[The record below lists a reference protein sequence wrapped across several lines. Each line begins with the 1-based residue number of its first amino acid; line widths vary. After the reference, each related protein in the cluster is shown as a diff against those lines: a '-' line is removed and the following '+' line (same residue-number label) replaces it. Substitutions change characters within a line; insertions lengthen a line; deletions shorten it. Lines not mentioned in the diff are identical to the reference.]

1 MQSFILIL
9 LALVSIAAACPGLFG
24 MMGGGGGGCGCRPP
38 PPPSPCGCGGRKKRS
53 LPEKPPFYLLPPAF
67 MIEPPGFSVIEF
79 RNFPPPPPSPCGCG
93 GRKKRSLPDK
103 PAAPEFFGIAASD
116 KDELCNNSDLK
127 KIILENMQSS
137 PTDSSK
143 AINGALEVK
152 KLSRFT
158 VVCSENPFVFTIR
171 ADTAYCGSKKNG
183 HTCNVFSM

>member
-1 MQSFILIL
+1 MQSSILIL

-38 PPPSPCGCGGRKKRS
+38 PPPSS
-53 LPEKPPFYLLPPAF
+53 
-67 MIEPPGFSVIEF
+67 
-79 RNFPPPPPSPCGCG
+79 CGCG

-116 KDELCNNSDLK
+116 EDELCNNSDLK

-152 KLSRFT
+152 ELSRFT
-158 VVCSENPFVFTIR
+158 VVCSENSFVFTIR
-171 ADTAYCGSKKNG
+171 ADTAYCGAQKNG
-183 HTCNVFSM
+183 HTCKVFSM